1 MRRHYKDLSLTQLR
15 SFHEVYRLGGYAEA
29 ARLLNVS
36 TSTVWEQMRGL
47 ERYFG
52 AKLLESGPAGIRPN
66 PEGQTLLE
74 LILPHLAGLESAR
87 EVLLQH
93 SGRPP
98 ECVTIVT
105 GMRMLLDE
113 VATALGPF
121 RRAYPTVRVRCLYA
135 EDRAIEGMI
144 EHGEADLGLMLEPGR
159 SRPPRPTVSHEPAY
173 ELDFVLVTPPK
184 HLLLTKRSL
193 MLKDVVRY
201 PLVLGTTATTSRR
214 RIDEA
219 VQRDG
224 LANDLVIAAETNS
237 AALTQAYVRA
247 GIGIGITAGHRRG
260 QLGQGLWLRPLR
272 EWFGVAR
279 YVFVRTRGA
288 YLPPAVQDL
297 VRLIR
302 EAVTDKPHGS
312 DVSE

>member
-1 MRRHYKDLSLTQLR
+1 MRKPYKDLSLTQLR

-29 ARLLNVS
+29 ARFIGVS

-52 AKLLESGPAGIRPN
+52 AKLLESGPGGLRPT
-66 PEGQTLLE
+66 PEGKTLLE

-87 EVLLQH
+87 EVLLQY

-98 ECVTIVT
+98 ESITIVT

-121 RRAYPTVRVRCLYA
+121 RRSYPTVRVRCLYA
-135 EDRAIEGMI
+135 EDRRIEAMI
-144 EHGEADLGLMLEPGR
+144 EHGEADLGLMLEPGG
-159 SRPPRPTVSHEPAY
+159 STPPRPTVTHEPAY
-173 ELDFVLVTPPK
+173 ELDYVLVTPPR
-184 HLLLTKRSL
+184 HPLLTKRGL
-193 MLKDVVRY
+193 KLKDVVRY

-219 VQRDG
+219 VQREG
-224 LANDLVIAAETNS
+224 LTQDLVIAAETNS
-237 AALTQAYVRA
+237 AASTQAYVRA

-260 QLGQGLWLRPLR
+260 QLGRGLGLRPLR
-272 EWFGVAR
+272 DWFGVAR
-279 YVFVRTRGA
+279 YVFVRTKGA
-288 YLPPAVQDL
+288 YLPPAMQEF

-302 EAVTDKPHGS
+302 AAVTDHPKGY
-312 DVSE
+312 DD